1 MSEVLGTLFKYL
13 LAVLAIGAVVLI
25 FYEAFGS
32 NKVGTEASNI
42 STLDAKS
49 AQLYSGTSST
59 ASLTDT
65 VLIAAGDVPSS
76 MVSGT
81 TGIINPWGGAVT
93 VTGDASND
101 VNITDSGLSQS
112 TCAAEATAVDNY
124 TTLAI
129 NGGTAAAASAVPPA
143 TIATGCIAGNTNKL
157 AFVFNQ

>member
-65 VLIAAGDVPSS
+65 VLIAA
-76 MVSGT
+76 
-81 TGIINPWGGAVT
+81 
-93 VTGDASND
+93 
-101 VNITDSGLSQS
+101 
-112 TCAAEATAVDNY
+112 VDNY

-129 NGGTAAAASAVPPA
+129 NGGTAAAASAVTPA